1 MTCQQW
7 NEQLKQWLE
16 RRWPDRGAPEC
27 PPVLRRHADDCP
39 RCRAR
44 LEAALLLLEGG
55 ALEPSCPPG
64 LVERIIAG
72 LQQQNRAA
80 RRIRPFSFAL
90 PAAAVLLIAL
100 GLVFLLRMPD
110 RSVPDTVIVRFQLH
124 APDAGQVSV
133 VGNWNR
139 WDPQAQK
146 LEDPD
151 GDGVWEIEIPLKRD
165 EEHQYQFLIDGQ
177 RWIPDPGA
185 ALQVDDGF
193 GGVNSVLQI

>member
-1 MTCQQW
+1 MANLIEYKDTIESILAKNIVPFW
-7 NEQLKQWLE
+7 ETRVIDSE
-16 RRWPDRGAPEC
+16 
-27 PPVLRRHADDCP
+27 H
-39 RCRAR
+39 
-44 LEAALLLLEGG
+44 GG
-55 ALEPSCPPG
+55 YR
-64 LVERIIAG
+64 VERIIAG

-90 PAAAVLLIAL
+90 PAAAVLLVAL

-165 EEHQYQFLIDGQ
+165 EEHQYQFLIDGH